1 VPKFL
6 GNCGSFRLNALIPG
20 SARRWRV
27 AFDGSPKSPASGF
40 KVEIATASENHPA
53 DNISLDASSGGSDK
67 LRLAPMKDKAPN
79 IRILTIRDQKV
90 VLDTDLAAVYG
101 VPTKVLNQAF
111 RRARNRFPRD
121 FAFQLSVEEYDAMRS
136 QIVTGS
142 FRERTMRSQI
152 VTGSTASGKRSQS
165 ATGSRRNIRYR
176 PWAFTEHGALQAANI
191 LRSDRAI
198 AMSVYV
204 IRAFIEQREKLAANA
219 AILKRLA
226 EIDKTLLE
234 HDTVLREIYQKL
246 LPLLAP
252 PPEPPRRQ
260 IGFQAAS

>member
-1 VPKFL
+1 M
-6 GNCGSFRLNALIPG
+6 
-20 SARRWRV
+20 
-27 AFDGSPKSPASGF
+27 
-40 KVEIATASENHPA
+40 ATKN
-53 DNISLDASSGGSDK
+53 
-67 LRLAPMKDKAPN
+67 KAPN

-90 VLDTDLAAVYG
+90 VLDSDLAAVYG
-101 VPTKVLNQAF
+101 VSTRVLNQAL
-111 RRARNRFPRD
+111 RRNMRRFPAD
-121 FAFQLSVEEYDAMRS
+121 FAFRLSNPEQEAMRSQIVIASSGTADIRS

-142 FRERTMRSQI
+142 VERMRSQI
-152 VTGSTASGKRSQS
+152 ATRSK
-165 ATGSRRNIRYR
+165 RNIRYR
-176 PWAFTEHGALQAANI
+176 PWVFTEHGALQAANI

-204 IRAFIEQREKLAANA
+204 IRAFIEQREKLAVNA

-234 HDTVLREIYQKL
+234 HDTALRDIYQEL

-260 IGFQAAS
+260 IGFSAAS

>member
-1 VPKFL
+1 MK
-6 GNCGSFRLNALIPG
+6 GKG
-20 SARRWRV
+20 
-27 AFDGSPKSPASGF
+27 
-40 KVEIATASENHPA
+40 A
-53 DNISLDASSGGSDK
+53 D
-67 LRLAPMKDKAPN
+67 
-79 IRILTIRDQKV
+79 IRIFTVRGQKV
-90 VLDTDLAAVYG
+90 VLDSDLAAVYG

-142 FRERTMRSQI
+142 SGERTMRSQI
-152 VTGSTASGKRSQS
+152 V
-165 ATGSRRNIRYR
+165 TGSRRNIRYR
-176 PWAFTEHGALQAANI
+176 PWAFTEHGALQVANI

-219 AILKRLA
+219 AILKRLT

-234 HDTVLREIYQKL
+234 HDTALRDIYQKL

-260 IGFQAAS
+260 IGFSP